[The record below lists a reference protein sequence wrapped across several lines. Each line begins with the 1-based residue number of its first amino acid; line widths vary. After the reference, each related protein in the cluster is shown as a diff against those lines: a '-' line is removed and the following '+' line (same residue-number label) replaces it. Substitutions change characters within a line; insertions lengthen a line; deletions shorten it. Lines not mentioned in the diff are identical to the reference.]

1 MTMIMLAQHTTGI
14 TTNINIADHIGSIAS
29 DDALAIKKRK
39 EERREKGEERGKEK
53 VRERK
58 SEGKKVGS
66 NKRGGEEEG
75 EVEKHAQFID

>member
-1 MTMIMLAQHTTGI
+1 MMTMIMLTQHMTGI

-39 EERREKGEERGKEK
+39 EKRREKGEERG
-53 VRERK
+53 ERK

-66 NKRGGEEEG
+66 NERGGEEEG
-75 EVEKHAQFID
+75 EAEKHAQFID

>member
-1 MTMIMLAQHTTGI
+1 MMTMIMLTQHTTGI

-39 EERREKGEERGKEK
+39 EERREKGEERG
-53 VRERK
+53 ERK

-66 NKRGGEEEG
+66 NERGGEEEG
-75 EVEKHAQFID
+75 EAEKHAQFID

>member
-1 MTMIMLAQHTTGI
+1 MIMLAQNTTGI

-39 EERREKGEERGKEK
+39 EKRREKGEERG
-53 VRERK
+53 ERK

-66 NKRGGEEEG
+66 NERGGEEEG
-75 EVEKHAQFID
+75 EAEKHAQFID

>member
-1 MTMIMLAQHTTGI
+1 MMTMIMLTQHTAGI

-39 EERREKGEERGKEK
+39 EERREKGEERGK
-53 VRERK
+53 RK

-66 NKRGGEEEG
+66 NERGGEEEG
-75 EVEKHAQFID
+75 EAEKHAQFID